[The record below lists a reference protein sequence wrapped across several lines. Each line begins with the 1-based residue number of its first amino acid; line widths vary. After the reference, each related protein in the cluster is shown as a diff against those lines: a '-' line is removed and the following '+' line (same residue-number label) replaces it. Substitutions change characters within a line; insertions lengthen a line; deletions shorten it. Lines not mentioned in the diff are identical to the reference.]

1 MIQIALQFEGDER
14 RIAVRREATLR
25 EVQKQICSVYRQPFP
40 KNKCVLVVDGVR
52 YEDFIEKPFEDVP
65 ELALCTVQFHV
76 TDDPYFYDF
85 MDRKGSKLTL
95 GEELQIEDAVARR
108 RASSEFGRAPVRP
121 AEELRTRRRSSDA
134 PGFSQTWP
142 IPDADWES
150 GATEPSSC

>member
-1 MIQIALQFEGDER
+1 M
-14 RIAVRREATLR
+14 
-25 EVQKQICSVYRQPFP
+25 
-40 KNKCVLVVDGVR
+40 
-52 YEDFIEKPFEDVP
+52 
-65 ELALCTVQFHV
+65 QFHV

-108 RASSEFGRAPVRP
+108 RASSEFRAPARP